1 MGSCGRIVAV
11 NNVELQAAPG
21 RETALR
27 WFYGELIRLE
37 PVPDD
42 ENPEGLGLIGFKSEG
57 LELRISIVNSPI
69 IDSVDCRAR
78 FQVPC
83 LHDAA
88 ETLKERKYPF
98 QWVRGLSFSDRALD
112 LLDPAGNRVEVRRD
126 WLDFPLGAPRS
137 AL

>member
-1 MGSCGRIVAV
+1 MGACGRIVAV

-21 RETALR
+21 RGSALR
-27 WFYGELIRLE
+27 WFYGEFIRLA
-37 PVPDD
+37 PVGDD
-42 ENPEGLGLIGFKSEG
+42 ENPEEPHLIRFKSER

-88 ETLKERKYPF
+88 ETLKKCKYPF

-112 LLDPAGNRVEVRRD
+112 MLDPAGNRVQVRRD
-126 WLDFPLGAPRS
+126 WLDFPLRATGS